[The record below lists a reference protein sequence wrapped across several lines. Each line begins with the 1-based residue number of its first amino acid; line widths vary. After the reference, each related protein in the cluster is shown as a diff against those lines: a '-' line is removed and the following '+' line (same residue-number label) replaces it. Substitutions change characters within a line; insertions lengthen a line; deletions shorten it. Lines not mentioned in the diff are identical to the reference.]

1 MRLHHLSHPT
11 LSITKWLLQT
21 ITVWDHFVYNWQYKI
36 HVEMTLSDSKN
47 NHAAP
52 HDIKTDVMVD
62 PNKIYLLKQNYLWL
76 LSEKSALIKFSV
88 SLFDQ
93 WLS

>member
-1 MRLHHLSHPT
+1 MHHLSHST

-21 ITVWDHFVYNWQYKI
+21 ITVWNHFKI

-52 HDIKTDVMVD
+52 HDIKTDVMID
-62 PNKIYLLKQNYLWL
+62 LKENW
-76 LSEKSALIKFSV
+76 III
-88 SLFDQ
+88 
-93 WLS
+93 